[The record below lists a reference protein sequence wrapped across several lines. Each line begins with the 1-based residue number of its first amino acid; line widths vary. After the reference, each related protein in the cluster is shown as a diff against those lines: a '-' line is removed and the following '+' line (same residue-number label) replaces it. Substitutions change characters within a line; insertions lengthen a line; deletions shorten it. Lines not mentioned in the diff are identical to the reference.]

1 MPVSITVV
9 HVDAVAANGVS
20 CVVCRNWC
28 CPGVSVFL
36 VAVDYQL
43 SVVSA
48 LHFENEAQHQKAVP
62 TAIRQSLSL
71 AGTVE
76 VWHRGWT
83 MRLPRM
89 NRENEPPL

>member
-1 MPVSITVV
+1 MLMLLPRMVCR
-9 HVDAVAANGVS
+9 VS
-20 CVVCRNWC
+20 CVEV
-28 CPGVSVFL
+28 GVVLVSIFL

-89 NRENEPPL
+89 NTRTNPT